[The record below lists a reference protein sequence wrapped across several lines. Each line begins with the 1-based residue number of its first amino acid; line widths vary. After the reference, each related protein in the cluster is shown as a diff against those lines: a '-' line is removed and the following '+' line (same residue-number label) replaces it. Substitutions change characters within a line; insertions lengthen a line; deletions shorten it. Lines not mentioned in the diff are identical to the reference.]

1 MSRQAA
7 NVYQESPEPSA
18 GLEVGLYRLTRRIA
32 RGGMGEVW
40 FAQRTDGV
48 LRRPV
53 AIKLMHGHL
62 LEHGLERRFQA
73 EREIL
78 AALDHPNIARLTDG
92 GVTASGVPFVVM
104 EYVDGDPIDDYCRH
118 RQPSLPERLQLF
130 RQLCDAVH
138 YAHRNLIVHRDLK
151 PANILVNREG
161 QVKLLDFGIA
171 KLLRPELGAFTEAI
185 TRPFDRLMT
194 PEYASPEQLRG
205 EAVSTATDIYSLG
218 LLLSVLVTNRL
229 PYPVEGRNT
238 NEIRRIVCEQE
249 AQPLAELSESPVPPD
264 IAAIAAK
271 ALRKEPEARYGSADQ
286 LSEDVRR
293 YLDGF
298 PVRAYE
304 GNWRYLAGKFIR
316 RHQLAVSF
324 AIILL
329 AVMIASGIMLT
340 NLTRQYKRERDTA
353 KAVESYLVDLFD
365 ASDPHSAKGGDLPA
379 RVLIDRG
386 AAGLASRFANEP
398 AVEASLAEKL
408 GDVYRQ
414 LGLYAQALP
423 LFERSLALE
432 QQVSGENAESTAR
445 IAVRL
450 AELLR
455 ELQQYDRAGQLA
467 QRSLQIRRAVFGPNH
482 QQVADS
488 LNILGILQQIR
499 GRLTESR
506 ATFAEAVRIRR
517 ATLPP
522 GDQFTALSLGNLG
535 NVERGLGNL
544 DTAQALFSEALEM
557 RRKKWGARHPRV
569 GSSMSQLAQVALD
582 RGEVTRAI
590 ELADEALAIARVA
603 YRGGNPTLAGF
614 LNTAASAHREAR
626 HFAQAEELA
635 RESIAVNQRYR
646 GPESVELTNAQGALA
661 ATLLEQDRLDEAEPL
676 VESILRV
683 RRANLGEDH
692 PSTVRAVQSVAAL
705 RTARGRHQEAAVLYQ
720 KVLASRRKSLGDSH
734 PEVALALFA
743 SGDRATAIERL
754 KQRLPAAHNLQAKLW
769 LDWARRDPAHRPEL
783 FAKARAALNLASPP
797 DPVWQA
803 LAR

>member
-78 AALDHPNIARLTDG
+78 AALDHPHIARLTDG

-229 PYPVEGRNT
+229 PCPVEGRNT

-249 AQPLAELSESPVPPD
+249 AQPLAELSDSPVPPD

-329 AVMIASGIMLT
+329 AVTIASGIMLT
-340 NLTRQYKRERDTA
+340 NLSRQYKRERDTA
-353 KAVESYLVDLFD
+353 KAVESYLISLFD
-365 ASDPHSAKGGDLPA
+365 ASDPNSVKGGELPA
-379 RVLIDRG
+379 RTLVDRG
-386 AAGLASRFANEP
+386 AAQLRAEFGDQP
-398 AVEASLAEKL
+398 AVEASLSEKL

-414 LGLYAQALP
+414 LGLFPQALP
-423 LFERSLALE
+423 LFERSLLLE
-432 QQVSGENAESTAR
+432 RQVSGLNSESTAR

-455 ELQQYDRAGQLA
+455 ELQQYDRAEQLA
-467 QRSLQIRRAVFGPNH
+467 AQSLQIRRAVLGPDH
-482 QQVADS
+482 AQVADS

-499 GRLTESR
+499 GRLPESR

-517 ATLPP
+517 AALPA

-535 NVERGLGNL
+535 NVERALGNL
-544 DTAQALFSEALEM
+544 DEAQALFSEALEM
-557 RRKKWGARHPRV
+557 RRQKWGPRHPRV
-569 GSSMSQLAQVALD
+569 GSSMAQLAQVALG
-582 RGEVTRAI
+582 RGEVSRAI
-590 ELADEALAIARVA
+590 ALADEALAIGRVA
-603 YRGGNPTLAGF
+603 YRGGNPALANL
-614 LNTAASAHREAR
+614 LNTAATAHREAG
-626 HFAQAEELA
+626 QLAEAEALS
-635 RESIAVNQRYR
+635 RESIAVNQRFR
-646 GPESVELTNAQGALA
+646 GPDAVELTFAQAGLA
-661 ATLLEQDRLDEAEPL
+661 ATLLEMGRPGEAEPL
-676 VESILRV
+676 ISNLLRV
-683 RRANLGEDH
+683 RRKRLGDEH
-692 PSTVRAVQSVAAL
+692 PSTVGATELLADLRARSGPQSEAAAL
-705 RTARGRHQEAAVLYQ
+705 YGQVIAA
-720 KVLASRRKSLGDSH
+720 RRKLLGEQH
-734 PEVALALFA
+734 PEVALTLFA

-769 LDWARRDPAHRPEL
+769 LEWARRDPAHRPEL
-783 FAKARAALNLASPP
+783 LAKARAALAKATQP
-797 DPVWQA
+797 DPVWRA